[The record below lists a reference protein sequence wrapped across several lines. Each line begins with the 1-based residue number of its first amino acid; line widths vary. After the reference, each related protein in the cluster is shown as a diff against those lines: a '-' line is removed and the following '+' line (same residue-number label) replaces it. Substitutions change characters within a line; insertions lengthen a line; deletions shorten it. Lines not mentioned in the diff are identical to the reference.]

1 MKNECRSYRHFPR
14 ERAIP
19 AAGTIRA
26 WVLTACLSLSSCV
39 SISDKAVEW
48 TYDRSPWLL
57 EQRIGQYVDLTSTQ
71 EDSLEPILDR
81 VHDWHRAQ
89 ELPSYARMLERVAD
103 RVEAGVTEADVHLFL
118 EEARQHLASTSTRLV
133 SALDPVT
140 RTLTPV
146 QAGQI
151 STRFSKENERFQRDL
166 LRPDAGAAIRER
178 TERVKD
184 HLERWTGPLNDTQ
197 EALIADLNRR
207 TAAFPSVRLAER
219 KKLQRAFVDSVTRGS
234 DGPLRSAALLALLSA
249 PSTSPDAAYRS
260 ALSAY
265 DREFARTL
273 AQLSSTLTPRQ
284 RQTAVERLRRVGR
297 HLATLSGRT
306 NAAQE
311 QARPPVSPA
320 GTDAAGPRA
329 ADRHRLRAPDPD
341 RRSAEAAVR
350 VP

>member
-1 MKNECRSYRHFPR
+1 MKKVHRSYRPLER
-14 ERAIP
+14 ERAV
-19 AAGTIRA
+19 AALRSIRA
-26 WVLTACLSLSSCV
+26 WVWTACVALSSCV

-57 EQRIGQYVDLTSTQ
+57 KQRIGQYVDLTPTQ
-71 EDSLEPILDR
+71 EDSLEPVLDR
-81 VHDWHRAQ
+81 VHAWHRAQ
-89 ELPSYARMLERVAD
+89 ELPSYSRMLERAAD
-103 RVEAGVTEADVHLFL
+103 RVEAGLTETDVHGFL
-118 EEARQHLASTSTRLV
+118 REARQHLATTSARLV

-140 RTLTPV
+140 RTLTPD

-151 STRFSKENERFQRDL
+151 SARFAKENERFRRDL
-166 LRPDAGAAIRER
+166 LRQDAGAAQRER

-207 TAAFPSVRLAER
+207 TAGFPSVRLAER
-219 KKLQRAFVDSVTRGS
+219 KTLQRAFVDTVSRGS
-234 DGPLRSAALLALLSA
+234 DGPSRSAALLALLSA
-249 PSTSPDAAYRS
+249 PATSPDASYRS

-273 AQLSSTLTPRQ
+273 VQLSSTLTPRQ

-297 HLATLSGRT
+297 HLGTLSGRT
-306 NAAQE
+306 TAVQE
-311 QARPPVSPA
+311 QARPAVSPA

-329 ADRHRLRAPDPD
+329 ADRRRLRAPDPD